1 MLGPNQHTD
10 LAPCVEDL
18 GTLPPDARATW
29 NRRSCS
35 ISRHCYFGGLSIR
48 TSDPDDAA
56 GFVAAVRSG
65 DEAAFGALTE
75 PYRRQLHV
83 HCYRMLGSFDEAE
96 DLVQET
102 LLRAWRGRAGFEGRS
117 MVRTWLYRIA
127 TNACLDHLESAQRRL
142 QSLESPQAGGSNA
155 VDWLQPYPDRLLDQ
169 IASSDSEPDAVV
181 IAKETI
187 ELAYLAAIQYLPP
200 RQRAVLILR
209 DALGWSAKE
218 AANLLDESV
227 ASVNSALHR
236 ARSLMRKRLPKHRV
250 EWSTASTP
258 TTAERKLLERYMD
271 ATDRA
276 DVTALTALLREEV
289 RLTMPPYPTWFQGR
303 DEIANVFALA
313 TNPNLPTYQGQF
325 RTVATAANMQP
336 AVAAY
341 VRRPGDSQ
349 YRALGLDVLRLE
361 GDLVIEI
368 TRFVNADL
376 FATFGLPPTI

>member
-1 MLGPNQHTD
+1 
-10 LAPCVEDL
+10 
-18 GTLPPDARATW
+18 
-29 NRRSCS
+29 
-35 ISRHCYFGGLSIR
+35 LSIQ
-48 TSDPDDAA
+48 SNPDEAA
-56 GFVAAVRSG
+56 AFVSAVRSG
-65 DEAAFGALTE
+65 DEAAFAALTE
-75 PYRRQLHV
+75 PYRRQLHL

-127 TNACLDHLESAQRRL
+127 TNACLDHLYSRSRRL
-142 QSLESPQAGGSNA
+142 QLLESPRAAQSNT
-155 VDWLQPYPDRLLDQ
+155 VEWLQPYPDRLLDQ
-169 IASSDSEPDAVV
+169 IASGDSEPDTLV
-181 IAKETI
+181 IARETI

-200 RQRAVLILR
+200 KQRAILILR

-218 AANLLDESV
+218 TANLLDESV

-236 ARSLMRKRLPKHRV
+236 ARSLMRKRLPKRRL
-250 EWSTASTP
+250 EWSTAATP

-276 DVTALTALLREEV
+276 DVAALTSLLREEV

-303 DEIANVFALA
+303 DEIGNAFALA
-313 TNPNLPTYQGQF
+313 TDPSLPTYQGQF
-325 RTVATAANMQP
+325 RTVATAANRQP
-336 AVAAY
+336 AVAGY
-341 VRRPGDSQ
+341 VRKPGESE
-349 YRALGLDVLRLE
+349 YRALGIDVLQLE

-376 FATFGLPPTI
+376 FAAFGLPRTL

>member
-1 MLGPNQHTD
+1 M
-10 LAPCVEDL
+10 
-18 GTLPPDARATW
+18 
-29 NRRSCS
+29 
-35 ISRHCYFGGLSIR
+35 
-48 TSDPDDAA
+48 
-56 GFVAAVRSG
+56 
-65 DEAAFGALTE
+65 DEAAFTALTE

-127 TNACLDHLESAQRRL
+127 TNACLDLLANKSHRL
-142 QSLESPQAGGSNA
+142 LSLESPQAAEPNA

-169 IASSDSEPDAVV
+169 MSSSDSEPDSMV
-181 IAKETI
+181 IARETI

-200 RQRAVLILR
+200 KQRATLILR

-218 AANLLDESV
+218 TAKLLDETV
-227 ASVNSALHR
+227 ASVNSALNR
-236 ARSLMRKRLPKHRV
+236 ARSSMRKRLPRQRL
-250 EWSTASTP
+250 EWERAASP

-276 DVTALTALLREEV
+276 DVAGLTALLREEAL
-289 RLTMPPYPTWFQGR
+289 LTMPPFPTWFQGR
-303 DEIANVFALA
+303 DEIANAFALA
-313 TNPNLPTYQGQF
+313 IDPSLPTYQGLF
-325 RTVATAANMQP
+325 RSVATAANRQP

-341 VRRPGDSQ
+341 VRRPGDSE
-349 YRALGLDVLRLE
+349 YRALGLDVLRLQ

-368 TRFVNADL
+368 TRFVRADM
-376 FATFGLPPTI
+376 FAAFGLPPTL